1 MSTDEERLIEF
12 RNATNFRSVKRADPS
27 ISAILETSVY
37 SVVYHYDERSER
49 WEKQKMEGPL
59 FVVRRDKTPE
69 YQLYMLNRQTVKNPA
84 IPLLPGEMK
93 MTVIDDGMLQVAR
106 RGEKTRIGIWFSE
119 GHEQVETFRA
129 AILAIVGQP
138 SKKTPAVASPQVA
151 PNAPSQSFA
160 QQPSQSTQEDGLSKL
175 FAGLLPPI
183 NGNAAFSGGAPA
195 PQSVSQG
202 PTPREERPAPPLPS
216 HRPSPV
222 PAPPISSHPQYQPQP
237 QAQYQV
243 PPPTQIQASVSVT
256 MPTAPPL
263 PDSTAPAPTSENK
276 LETADDLLASIL
288 GTVPLPPQSVP
299 ASVAQRVSPP
309 APASVQ
315 PHRQYTPQPSHPV
328 PQAAASPANA
338 FQRPQNYAGQHGYVS
353 PQGQQPQIATE
364 PYVRKSSKIGDATFA
379 QAATAASFSG
389 VSESSGIPG
398 SPSNLPQYNQSQYN
412 ATHTGYPSQPFTHNN
427 GQRTVSPLPPRP
439 TQLSGYRP
447 NAEGKAVMAE
457 AVTDVIVKKEQE
469 ENVRIWGVELSA
481 EQRKLEFKRRLVDL
495 MMTDEEFVDGLWNSY
510 LERMAGMRTAPKAT
524 NGWFER

>member
-1 MSTDEERLIEF
+1 
-12 RNATNFRSVKRADPS
+12 
-27 ISAILETSVY
+27 
-37 SVVYHYDERSER
+37 
-49 WEKQKMEGPL
+49 
-59 FVVRRDKTPE
+59 
-69 YQLYMLNRQTVKNPA
+69 
-84 IPLLPGEMK
+84 

-202 PTPREERPAPPLPS
+202 PTPREERPA
-216 HRPSPV
+216 
-222 PAPPISSHPQYQPQP
+222 
-237 QAQYQV
+237 
-243 PPPTQIQASVSVT
+243 PPTQIQASVSVT

-439 TQLSGYRP
+439 TQLSGYKP

-495 MMTDEEFVDGLWNSY
+495 MM
-510 LERMAGMRTAPKAT
+510 
-524 NGWFER
+524 